1 MYKGTRFFVKTG
13 HEWVKNVM
21 LDEKNGDLGVGK
33 IPYGANSDSV
43 RGELAVRGVRT
54 GSSRQSE
61 HTLSPISFVVRFIFR
76 TFADK
81 A

>member
-1 MYKGTRFFVKTG
+1 MFSANGRETGYTRNG
-13 HEWVKNVM
+13 
-21 LDEKNGDLGVGK
+21 NGDLGVGK

>member
-33 IPYGANSDSV
+33 IP
-43 RGELAVRGVRT
+43 
-54 GSSRQSE
+54 
-61 HTLSPISFVVRFIFR
+61 
-76 TFADK
+76 
-81 A
+81 